1 MRRMG
6 QGRIFVLELPYNSI
20 RGLGYFLRL
29 FFAFACNAA
38 RIFLSFLVRV
48 FLQSL
53 SCEVV
58 VPIRLAKRQ
67 IFRINLKNPP
77 PRAHWREIQTGLKKC
92 AEGFFIHMGHFSF

>member
-1 MRRMG
+1 MRRE
-6 QGRIFVLELPYNSI
+6 F
-20 RGLGYFLRL
+20 
-29 FFAFACNAA
+29 
-38 RIFLSFLVRV
+38 FLSFLVRV

-58 VPIRLAKRQ
+58 VPISLAKRQ

-92 AEGFFIHMGHFSF
+92 AEDFLSTWGILAFRKIFNFLRNIS

>member
-1 MRRMG
+1 MRRE
-6 QGRIFVLELPYNSI
+6 F
-20 RGLGYFLRL
+20 
-29 FFAFACNAA
+29 
-38 RIFLSFLVRV
+38 FLSFLIRV

-58 VPIRLAKRQ
+58 VPISLAKRQ

-92 AEGFFIHMGHFSF
+92 TEGFFIHMGHFSF